1 MFIWLV
7 SITDWIISSP
17 IADGII
23 SLVLYLVTFILIR
36 LLAAPLFFILV
47 DLRFISLTDDVA
59 PFNS

>member
-7 SITDWIISSP
+7 SITDWTISSP

-47 DLRFISLTDDVA
+47 D
-59 PFNS
+59 